1 MAMTTSRLI
10 RLTAVGFAIGSTLFA
25 LGVPVSLVDGGTV
38 PADRIFF
45 AGSVFFTLA
54 AAGQLL
60 TSVRHLPAVDDSPA
74 RPTWRSRLARPRTM
88 DWSASAVQFL
98 GTLWFNVTTLL
109 AALDATSRAEV
120 ASDRVWRPDAW
131 GSVAFLVASALAA
144 VPEVRRRRHAHVR
157 TRSWW
162 IAALNLLGSVF
173 FGLSALG
180 AFTTSSG
187 DLVDLRWAN
196 TGTFLG
202 ALCFLAGAVLLLPPR
217 RVTGGGGP
225 AASNGAPDGAARA
238 S

>member
-1 MAMTTSRLI
+1 MTPARLI
-10 RLTAVGFAIGSTLFA
+10 RLTAFGFAIGSTLFA
-25 LGVPVSLVDGGTV
+25 VGVPVSLVDGGTV
-38 PADRIFF
+38 AADRIFF

-60 TSVRHLPAVDDSPA
+60 TSARHLPAVDDAPA
-74 RPTWRSRLARPRTM
+74 RSTWRTRLARPRTM
-88 DWSASAVQFL
+88 DWTASAVQFF
-98 GTLWFNVTTLL
+98 GTLEFNVTTLL
-109 AALDATSRAEV
+109 AVLDAAGHVEV
-120 ASDRVWRPDAW
+120 ATSRVWRPDAL

-162 IAALNLLGSVF
+162 IAALNLLGSAL

-187 DLVDLRWAN
+187 DLVSLRWAN

-202 ALCFLAGAVLLLPPR
+202 ALCFLAGALLLLPPR
-217 RVTGGGGP
+217 RVTGDGGP
-225 AASNGAPDGAARA
+225 AASSAAPDGAGPA